1 MLVIAGDL
9 TDLGLPREAEILSED
24 LRACTI
30 PVVAVLGNHDYESG
44 NVQDVTDILRT
55 ASVSVLDGQV
65 TEICGIG
72 FAGVKG
78 FVGGFGSRMLGAFG
92 EPTIKAMV
100 AESVNEAMRLENALR
115 QVRAERTLV
124 LLHYAPIA
132 ETVEGEPMEIFP
144 FLGSSRLA
152 ETIDRF
158 NVNAVVHGHAHRGVY
173 EGRTP
178 GGTPVYNVAMH
189 VKKPTGRPFALLEI

>member
-1 MLVIAGDL
+1 VLVIAGDL
-9 TDLGLPREAEILSED
+9 TDLGLPREAEILSDD

-44 NVQDVTDILRT
+44 NVQDVTDVLPT
-55 ASVSVLDGQV
+55 ASVSVLDGQA
-65 TEICGIG
+65 TEICGVG

-78 FVGGFGSRMLGAFG
+78 FVGGFGSRMLGPFG
-92 EPTIKAMV
+92 KPTIKAMV
-100 AESVNEAMRLENALR
+100 AERVNEAMQLENALR

-144 FLGSSRLA
+144 SLALPVWPRRSIGS
-152 ETIDRF
+152 T
-158 NVNAVVHGHAHRGVY
+158 
-173 EGRTP
+173 
-178 GGTPVYNVAMH
+178 
-189 VKKPTGRPFALLEI
+189 